1 MICLLMCLLI
11 NYNKLLMLLY
21 LYITDITDNIADN
34 ITDNI
39 TDICNDVVLCLFFE
53 VVPESAHHGSAAV
66 AGLARELRGGR
77 LSSWPSSA
85 AAAALR
91 SATGERLERLER

>member
-1 MICLLMCLLI
+1 
-11 NYNKLLMLLY
+11 MLLY
-21 LYITDITDNIADN
+21 LYIND
-34 ITDNI
+34 I
-39 TDICNDVVLCLFFE
+39 TDICTVVLCLFFE
-53 VVPESAHHGSAAV
+53 VVPGSAHHGSAAV